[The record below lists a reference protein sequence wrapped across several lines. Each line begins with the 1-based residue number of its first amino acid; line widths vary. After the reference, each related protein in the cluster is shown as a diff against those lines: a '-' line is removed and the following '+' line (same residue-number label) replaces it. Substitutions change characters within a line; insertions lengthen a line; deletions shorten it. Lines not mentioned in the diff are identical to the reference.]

1 MPLRDHFRPPA
12 SKRASWE
19 VLHGGWPMVIVQQL
33 RKTLPPGFTAGPSVH
48 LGAFYEVDVA
58 TYESDD
64 APASAS
70 WKPGSGTNGAATA
83 EWNAIEPSVAIEVE
97 PDEEYEYA
105 VNVYDAEREQTL
117 VAAIEIVSPA
127 NKDRPEKRNSF
138 VAKCAALLR
147 QGVSVC
153 VVDLVTVRQF
163 NLYTELMTFLGH
175 GREDPMSANPPAT
188 YAASCRWG
196 PRGEK
201 SRLETWSRVMAV
213 GQPLPS
219 LPLWLRADLA
229 VTLDLEATY
238 EQACYDLWIE

>member
-1 MPLRDHFRPPA
+1 MPLRDHFRLPT
-12 SKRASWE
+12 SKQTSWE
-19 VLHGGWPMVIVQQL
+19 ALHGGWPMVIVQQL
-33 RKTLPPGFTAGPSVH
+33 RKTLPSGFTARPSVH
-48 LGAFYEVDVA
+48 LGAFYEIDVS
-58 TYESDD
+58 TYEADD
-64 APASAS
+64 APTSPNGKS
-70 WKPGSGTNGAATA
+70 GHGTNGTAAQ
-83 EWNAIEPSVAIEVE
+83 WNATEPSVAVEVE

-105 VNVYDAEREQTL
+105 VNIYDTERERTL
-117 VAAIEIVSPA
+117 VAAIEIVSPG
-127 NKDRPEKRNSF
+127 NKDRLEKRNSF

-153 VVDLVTVRQF
+153 VVDLVTIRHF
-163 NLYTELMTFLGH
+163 NLYTELMTFIGQ
-175 GREDPMSANPPAT
+175 GRADPMSENPPAT

-196 PRGEK
+196 PRGDK

-229 VTLDLEATY
+229 ITLDLEATY

>member
-1 MPLRDHFRPPA
+1 MI
-12 SKRASWE
+12 
-19 VLHGGWPMVIVQQL
+19 IVQQL
-33 RKTLPPGFTAGPSVH
+33 RKKLPPGFIAAPSVH
-48 LGAFYEVDVA
+48 LGTFYEIDVS

-64 APASAS
+64 APASS
-70 WKPGSGTNGAATA
+70 SRKPGNGAAYNAATA
-83 EWNAIEPSVAIEVE
+83 QWTATEPSVAIDVE

-105 VNVYDAEREQTL
+105 VHVYDTEREQTL

-127 NKDRPEKRNSF
+127 NKDRVEKRNSF

-153 VVDLVTVRQF
+153 IIDLVTVRHF
-163 NLYTELMTFLGH
+163 NLYTELMAFLGQ
-175 GREDPMSANPPAT
+175 GRADLMSANPPAT

-201 SRLETWSRVMAV
+201 SRLETWSRVMTV
-213 GQPLPS
+213 GQPLPN

-229 VTLDLEATY
+229 VTLDLEASY
-238 EQACYDLWIE
+238 EQACHDLWIE

>member
-1 MPLRDHFRPPA
+1 MPLRDHFRPPV
-12 SKRASWE
+12 SKRTSWE
-19 VLHGGWPMVIVQQL
+19 AFHGMWPGEIVRQL
-33 RKTLPPGFTAGPSVH
+33 RRTLPPGFIAGPSVH
-48 LGAFYEVDVA
+48 LGAFYEIDVS

-64 APASAS
+64 APALAD
-70 WKPGSGTNGAATA
+70 WMAGNGGNGTAAPQWTA
-83 EWNAIEPSVAIEVE
+83 TDPSVAVDVE

-105 VNVYDAEREQTL
+105 VHIYDVEREQTL

-153 VVDLVTVRQF
+153 VVDLVTVRHF
-163 NLYTELMTFLGH
+163 NLYTELMAFLGQ
-175 GREDPMSANPPAT
+175 GRADPMSAAPPAT

-196 PRGEK
+196 PRGER
-201 SRLETWSRVMAV
+201 SRLEAWSRVMAV
-213 GQPLPS
+213 GHPLPS

-229 VTLDLEATY
+229 VTLDLEASY
-238 EQACYDLWIE
+238 EQACHDLWIE